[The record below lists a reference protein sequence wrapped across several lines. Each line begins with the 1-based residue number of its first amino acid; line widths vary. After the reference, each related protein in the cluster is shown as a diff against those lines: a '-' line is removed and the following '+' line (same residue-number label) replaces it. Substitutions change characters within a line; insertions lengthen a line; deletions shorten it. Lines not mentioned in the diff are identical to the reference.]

1 MLVRR
6 SQSGFSMIE
15 VLVSVVL
22 ICVGLLGVAAL
33 QSKAVP
39 FTQDSVQRNA
49 AIMLSNDLLE
59 LVRSHPDALDSYLKA
74 PGSAFGTA
82 PDSCLPTPT
91 EASDQLA
98 CWATQASALLPGAA
112 DLLTSSFYVCRNAT
126 PGPTGAA
133 ASCTGGDYLEIQVAW
148 SAPLDSCLDGTTSS
162 GTTSTCTYRV
172 RTRL

>member
-1 MLVRR
+1 MRR
-6 SQSGFSMIE
+6 TQSGFSMIE

-22 ICVGLLGVAAL
+22 ICVGLLGIAAL

-59 LVRSHPDALDSYLKA
+59 LVRSQPNAIADYLKA
-74 PGSAFGTA
+74 PGGDFPSA
-82 PDSCLPTPT
+82 PSSCLPTPV
-91 EASDQLA
+91 AAADQLA
-98 CWATQASALLPGAA
+98 CWAAQASALLPGAA
-112 DLLTSSFYVCRNAT
+112 DLLNGSFYVCRNAT
-126 PGPTGAA
+126 PGLTGAT

-148 SAPLDSCLDGTTSS
+148 SAPLDSCLDGTTTSS
-162 GTTSTCTYRV
+162 GTSSICTYRV

>member
-1 MLVRR
+1 MRPT
-6 SQSGFSMIE
+6 QSGFSMIE

-22 ICVGLLGVAAL
+22 ICVGLLGIAAL

-59 LVRSHPDALDSYLKA
+59 LVRSQPQGRYIKLPGADFPGA
-74 PGSAFGTA
+74 PS
-82 PDSCLPTPT
+82 SCLPTPV
-91 EASDQLA
+91 APADQLG

-112 DLLTSSFYVCRNAT
+112 DLLNSSFYVCRNVT

-133 ASCTGGDYLEIQVAW
+133 AACDGGGDYLEIQVAW
-148 SAPLDSCLDGTTSS
+148 SAPLDSCLDGTTTSGGTSS
-162 GTTSTCTYRV
+162 ICTYRV

>member
-1 MLVRR
+1 
-6 SQSGFSMIE
+6 MIE

-59 LVRSHPDALDSYLKA
+59 LVRSHPDWSKNAPGASNSYLKA
-74 PGSAFGTA
+74 PNSAFASA

-91 EASDQLA
+91 AAADQLA
-98 CWATQASALLPGAA
+98 CWAAQASALLPGAA
-112 DLLTSSFYVCRNAT
+112 DLLSSSFYVCRNAT
-126 PGPTGAA
+126 PGPAGAA

-148 SAPLDSCLDGTTSS
+148 SAPLDSCLDGVAAASSATSS
-162 GTTSTCTYRV
+162 ICTYRV

>member
-1 MLVRR
+1 MRHR
-6 SQSGFSMIE
+6 SQGFSMIE

-49 AIMLSNDLLE
+49 AMMLANDLLE
-59 LVRSHPDALDSYLKA
+59 LVRANPGAVASYLKA
-74 PGSAFGTA
+74 PGSAFASA
-82 PDSCLPTPT
+82 PASCRPTPT
-91 EASDQLA
+91 AAADQLA
-98 CWATQASALLPGAA
+98 CWAVQASAVLPGAT
-112 DLLTSSFYVCRNAT
+112 DLLTNSFYVCQNAT

-133 ASCTGGDYLEIQVAW
+133 SSCSGGDYLEIQVAW
-148 SAPLDSCLDGTTSS
+148 TAPVDSCLDAGTPAGN
-162 GTTSTCTYRV
+162 GTGSICTYRL